1 MRHPSNRG
9 KGQDE
14 TDLGPPL
21 RLFIEPRREPNA
33 IYCSRGGCIISIKLP
48 TGNRESSDAYAR
60 EPRAWWQRHPLG
72 PLFGGRA
79 RDWAETW
86 EGPRGWGTPV
96 YEHVLD
102 PSLHCGC
109 GAGRFA
115 RMPAD
120 RGASVAGIDAA

>member
-1 MRHPSNRG
+1 MRHPSSRG

-14 TDLGPPL
+14 TDLGLPL
-21 RLFIEPRREPNA
+21 RLFIDPRREPNA

-48 TGNRESSDAYAR
+48 VGTWRGVTPMQDSQQ
-60 EPRAWWQRHPLG
+60 PRGSATRWG

-102 PSLHCGC
+102 CGC